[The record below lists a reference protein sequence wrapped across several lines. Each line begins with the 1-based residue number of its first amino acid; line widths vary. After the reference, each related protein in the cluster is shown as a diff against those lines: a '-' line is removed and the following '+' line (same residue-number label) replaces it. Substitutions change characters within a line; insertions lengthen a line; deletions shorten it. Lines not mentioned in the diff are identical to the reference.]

1 MNTTINRPSQLTEEE
16 RTETKKLT
24 ETFALITDDVSKS
37 IALAFL
43 EGMAAATTPR
53 PPKASA

>member
-16 RTETKKLT
+16 RAETKKLT
-24 ETFALITDDVSKS
+24 ETFMLIPDDVGKR

-43 EGMAAATTPR
+43 EGMAAASNPR

>member
-24 ETFALITDDVSKS
+24 ETFALITDDVSRR

-43 EGMAAATTPR
+43 EGMAAATNPR

>member
-16 RTETKKLT
+16 RTETQKLT
-24 ETFALITDDVSKS
+24 ETFAMIPDDIGKR

-43 EGMAAATTPR
+43 EGMAAATNPR
-53 PPKASA
+53 PPKTPA